1 MSNGEECSDKSVSCC
16 VKCLLHVYSGLM
28 LISVMLLVSP
38 NDMNGLILL
47 DILMKFSICA
57 PTTLLLSQPCLCLS
71 FLHSVFQS
79 TFLQIHIFMFL
90 LIMLSV
96 VLIWLH

>member
-47 DILMKFSICA
+47 DIYS

>member
-47 DILMKFSICA
+47 DICS